1 MAFSAGSN
9 GGMRGRRRFG
19 ASYGSLSEINVVPL
33 VDVVLVLLIIFMLT
47 AHVMDYGQ
55 EVDVPKTKLTTQ
67 NNDVLPVVE
76 IRRGQMLYLNGKAV
90 NINDLVPQL
99 AKRFK
104 DQKSVYIAADS
115 SIRWDL
121 LAQVLAELG
130 GAHIAARMVTKPI
143 ESRGQ

>member
-104 DQKSVYIAADS
+104 DHKRVYRVADS
-115 SIRWDL
+115 STRWDL

-130 GAHIAARMVTKPI
+130 GAHITARMVTKPI

>member
-1 MAFSAGSN
+1 
-9 GGMRGRRRFG
+9 
-19 ASYGSLSEINVVPL
+19 
-33 VDVVLVLLIIFMLT
+33 
-47 AHVMDYGQ
+47 
-55 EVDVPKTKLTTQ
+55 
-67 NNDVLPVVE
+67 VVE

-130 GAHIAARMVTKPI
+130 GAHIAAKMVTKPI